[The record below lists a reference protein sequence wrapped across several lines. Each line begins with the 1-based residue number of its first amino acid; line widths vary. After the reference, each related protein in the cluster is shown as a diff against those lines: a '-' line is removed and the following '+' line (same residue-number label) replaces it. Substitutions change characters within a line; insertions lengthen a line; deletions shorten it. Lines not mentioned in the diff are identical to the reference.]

1 VLHGADIRLV
11 AGKAVD
17 PALAWRREHLRKGFL
32 EPGAD
37 TGLVTQLGQF
47 VGNQSAVVGKG
58 IHQAAHG
65 LEGRLIAPD
74 PIQTVGNREAHAN
87 AAHQHQP
94 AHPLRIANGKRQRDT
109 AAKRVADQI
118 GLFDAQCKG
127 MSTAEVYKLLPDG
140 LPEMDSDIE
149 PSSGEAGEGIE
160 QEINDIL
167 VRASIQAQM
176 SEKPGFIPGEIQV
189 HLNKL
194 TNPVLPWDR
203 ILSRFMNKLA
213 KTDYSFRKPN
223 RRFFPDH
230 ILPTQHGQSLDDI
243 AVAVDTSGSVTEQ
256 QFTQF
261 LSEVHAILLKQKPK
275 KLTLIQFDTRI
286 RSVDELRSTQDLASV
301 EFTGR
306 GGTRIEPVIEWAR
319 EHKPVAMIVFTD
331 GYFSNHN
338 PDPKVPL
345 VWMIHSNPNYST
357 DYGKVI
363 TYPLERAA

>member
-1 VLHGADIRLV
+1 MDMEKADKALQKAKIALMADKNSVFLTTVCLSLRHRWDDTIPTACTNGKEIRYNPDFFMSLTHAEQVFLLLHETMHVALQHVVRL
-11 AGKAVD
+11 
-17 PALAWRREHLRKGFL
+17 
-32 EPGAD
+32 
-37 TGLVTQLGQF
+37 
-47 VGNQSAVVGKG
+47 
-58 IHQAAHG
+58 
-65 LEGRLIAPD
+65 
-74 PIQTVGNREAHAN
+74 GNRDPN
-87 AAHQHQP
+87 KWNYAADYVINYMLVDQGFTMP
-94 AHPLRIANGKRQRDT
+94 AG
-109 AAKRVADQI
+109 

>member
-1 VLHGADIRLV
+1 MDMEKAD
-11 AGKAVD
+11 KALQKAKI
-17 PALAWRREHLRKGFL
+17 ALMADKNSVFLTTVCLSLRHRWDDSI
-32 EPGAD
+32 PTAC
-37 TGLVTQLGQF
+37 T
-47 VGNQSAVVGKG
+47 
-58 IHQAAHG
+58 
-65 LEGRLIAPD
+65 
-74 PIQTVGNREAHAN
+74 
-87 AAHQHQP
+87 
-94 AHPLRIANGKRQRDT
+94 NGKEIRYSPDFFMSLTPAERVFQLLHETMHVALQHVVRLGERNPNKWNY
-109 AAKRVADQI
+109 AADYVINYMLVDQGFTMPAG
-118 GLFDAQCKG
+118 GLYDPQYKD

-149 PSSGEAGEGIE
+149 PVTGEAGEGIE
-160 QEINDIL
+160 REIDDIL

-261 LSEVHAILLKQKPK
+261 LSEVHSILLKQKPK
-275 KLTLIQFDTRI
+275 KLSLIQFDTRI
-286 RSVDELRSTQDLASV
+286 RAVDELRSTQDLASV

-319 EHKPVAMIVFTD
+319 EHKPVAMIIFTD